1 VTGYFSDIWRLRH
14 FWMALVRIDLR
25 KRYRRSVIGIGWS
38 LLHPIAMT
46 AVLCI
51 VFSQL
56 LNQDI
61 RTFAPFLLSGLT
73 FWGFILATV
82 MEGCQCFLQG
92 ESYIRQ
98 QPAPLAI
105 YPLRST
111 LGAGFHFLLGFAIV
125 LAFVWW
131 THTFANPPQSRAC
144 VEVKGVVAGFNYNS
158 KGCAESLLLNCDGK
172 LVQMNFPRHAA
183 AAVSHAV
190 AVHSQIA
197 AAGVAEEQ
205 EGNHAVYQISR
216 LAVNGQELSFAQSV
230 AKPQRATKLPILLT
244 LLPTLVLLF
253 IVGWSLAVCMG
264 LANVMFQDSQHLI
277 QIVMQIAFY
286 VTPIMYPPELLMG
299 RRLVSWFVRL
309 NPLAAFLE
317 LIRKPILDGELPS
330 TWAIAVACAATVI
343 VVLAAALGLKR
354 FEKRLIFY
362 L

>member
-1 VTGYFSDIWRLRH
+1 VTGYFSEIWRLRH
-14 FWMALVRIDLR
+14 FWLALVRIDLR
-25 KRYRRSVIGIGWS
+25 KRYRRSIIGMGWS

-56 LNQDI
+56 LSQDI

-73 FWGFILATV
+73 FWAFISATV

-125 LAFVWW
+125 LVFVWW
-131 THTFANPPQSRAC
+131 THVFAPPPQTRTC
-144 VEVKGVVAGFNYNS
+144 VELKGVVTGFNYGQ
-158 KGCAESLLLNCDGK
+158 KGSIQSLLVNCDGK
-172 LVQMNFPRHAA
+172 IVQANFPLLSA
-183 AAVSHAV
+183 AAVGKAV
-190 AVHSQIA
+190 TVRAQVSATGI
-197 AAGVAEEQ
+197 AEEQ
-205 EGNHAVYQISR
+205 EGDHPVYQLSN
-216 LAVNGQELSFAQSV
+216 LTVNGQELTFAQLA
-230 AKPQRATKLPILLT
+230 AKPKSGPNLPALLS
-244 LLPTLVLLF
+244 LVPTFLLLF

-286 VTPIMYPPELLMG
+286 VTPIMYPPEMLMG
-299 RRLVSWFVRL
+299 RRLVSWFIRL

-317 LIRKPILDGELPS
+317 LIRKPLLDGEFPS
-330 TWAIAVACAATVI
+330 TWAIGMACAATVI
-343 VVLAAALGLKR
+343 VVAVASLGLKR

>member
-1 VTGYFSDIWRLRH
+1 
-14 FWMALVRIDLR
+14 MALVRIDLR

-46 AVLCI
+46 IVLCI

-61 RTFAPFLLSGLT
+61 RKFAPFLLSGLT

-82 MEGCQCFLQG
+82 MDGCQCFLQG

-125 LAFVWW
+125 LVLVWW
-131 THTFANPPQSRAC
+131 THWFGPSQATKTES
-144 VEVKGVVAGFNYNS
+144 EMKGVVEGFNYGPRGNV
-158 KGCAESLLLNCDGK
+158 ESLLMKCDGR
-172 LVQMNFPRHAA
+172 LVQANFPSRSAA
-183 AAVSHAV
+183 DVTKAV
-190 AVHSQIA
+190 AVGNEVSVVGIVEEQQADHPICRISKLAVKGQEIT
-197 AAGVAEEQ
+197 VAEPE
-205 EGNHAVYQISR
+205 
-216 LAVNGQELSFAQSV
+216 
-230 AKPQRATKLPILLT
+230 AKHKPGPNLPVLLT
-244 LLPTLVLLF
+244 LVPTFVLLF
-253 IVGWSLAVCMG
+253 VVGWSLAVCMG

-286 VTPIMYPPELLMG
+286 VTPIMYPAEMLMG

-317 LIRKPILDGELPS
+317 LIRKPLLDGEFPS
-330 TWAIAVACAATVI
+330 RWAIGMAGVATVI
-343 VVLAAALGLKR
+343 VVAAAIIGLKR